1 MELITASAVVSYAT
15 KLEEESARLY
25 EEMAQKH
32 PENKD
37 IFLSLAKENK
47 INKQSIERAYYSVI
61 SDKLEACFI
70 KILNTDN
77 YSIEIKLPEKADYS
91 TTLSK
96 AVEIEEKIQKFLIDA
111 SNAIGALVPDVSWTF
126 SRIGKKRE
134 ERINKLKSLL
144 TKVKG

>member
-25 EEMAQKH
+25 EEMTQKH

-47 INKQSIERAYYSVI
+47 MNKQSIERAYYSVI

-70 KILNTDN
+70 KTLNTDN
-77 YSIEIKLPEKADYS
+77 YSIETKLPEKADYS
-91 TTLSK
+91 TALSK

-144 TKVKG
+144 TKARR

>member
-15 KLEEESARLY
+15 KLEEESAKLY
-25 EEMAQKH
+25 EEIAQKH
-32 PENKD
+32 PENKN

-70 KILNTDN
+70 KNLNTDN

-91 TTLSK
+91 TALSK

>member
-15 KLEEESARLY
+15 KLEEESAKLY
-25 EEMAQKH
+25 EEIAQKH

-70 KILNTDN
+70 KTLNTDN

-91 TTLSK
+91 TVLSK

>member
-15 KLEEESARLY
+15 KLEEESAKLY
-25 EEMAQKH
+25 EEIAQKH

-70 KILNTDN
+70 KTLNTDN

-91 TTLSK
+91 TALSK

>member
-15 KLEEESARLY
+15 KLEEESAKLY
-25 EEMAQKH
+25 EEIAQKH
-32 PENKD
+32 PENKN

-70 KILNTDN
+70 KTLNTDN

-91 TTLSK
+91 TALSK

>member
-15 KLEEESARLY
+15 KLEEESAKLY
-25 EEMAQKH
+25 EEIAQKH
-32 PENKD
+32 PENKN

-70 KILNTDN
+70 KTLNTDN

-91 TTLSK
+91 TVLSK

>member
-15 KLEEESARLY
+15 KLEEESAKLY

-47 INKQSIERAYYSVI
+47 MNKQSIERAYYSVI

-77 YSIEIKLPEKADYS
+77 YSIEIKLPEKADYP
-91 TTLSK
+91 TALSK
-96 AVEIEEKIQKFLIDA
+96 AVEMEEKIQKFLIDA

-144 TKVKG
+144 TKAKG

>member
-15 KLEEESARLY
+15 KLEEESAKLY

-47 INKQSIERAYYSVI
+47 MNKQSIERAYYSVI

-77 YSIEIKLPEKADYS
+77 YSIETKLPEKADYP
-91 TTLSK
+91 TALSK
-96 AVEIEEKIQKFLIDA
+96 AVEMEEKIQKFLIDA

-144 TKVKG
+144 TKAKG